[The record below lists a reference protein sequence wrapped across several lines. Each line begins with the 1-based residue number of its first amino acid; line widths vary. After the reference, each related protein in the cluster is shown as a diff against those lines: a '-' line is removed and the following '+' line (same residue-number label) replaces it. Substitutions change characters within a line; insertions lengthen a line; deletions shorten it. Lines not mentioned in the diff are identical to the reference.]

1 MFKDEPNLK
10 ATSREHYWWAKRMFF
25 AEERVVEAAEKVAV
39 SPQSNQE
46 VSTNV

>member
-1 MFKDEPNLK
+1 L
-10 ATSREHYWWAKRMFF
+10 WARRRFF

-39 SPQSNQE
+39 SPQSNRE